1 MKHAFLIIAHH
12 DFEVLQTLI
21 NLIDDVRNDIF
32 IHIDK
37 KVKDIPEFSAKYS
50 KVFLVNDDNRIDVRW
65 GNVSQIES
73 ELALFELARNKGL
86 YEYYHLISG
95 VHLPLVNQ
103 DEFHSY
109 FKSISG
115 KQVFSPIIY
124 SDYELQQ
131 KGNRLN
137 FFMRFFQGSRIAQI
151 SWRLGVM
158 AQTFL
163 GFRINKDRQ
172 FIKAS
177 NWLSITNEV
186 VNLLLDQKNDI
197 LKRYRYSMCGDE
209 LFIPTELKY
218 SGKEWE
224 ILYSEKYLFHEI
236 GVANAT
242 FLTEEDVEKAI
253 SLNYLFGRKF
263 SSNNIKIVNQV
274 VENVMSK

>member
-12 DFEVLQTLI
+12 NFEVLKTLI

-37 KVKDIPEFSAKYS
+37 KVKYIPEFYAKHSNVY
-50 KVFLVNDDNRIDVRW
+50 LVNNSNRIDVRW
-65 GNVSQIES
+65 GNVSQIKS
-73 ELALFELARNKGL
+73 ELALFELARNNGP

-115 KQVFSPIIY
+115 KQVLSPMIY

-131 KGNRLN
+131 KGNRMN
-137 FFMRFFQGSRIAQI
+137 FCMKNFQGSRIAQI
-151 SWRLGVM
+151 SWRLGIM
-158 AQTFL
+158 AQTSL
-163 GFRINKDRQ
+163 GFRVNKDRQ

-177 NWLSITNEV
+177 NWVSITNEA
-186 VNLLLDQKNDI
+186 VNFFLEHKNDI

-218 SGKEWE
+218 SGIKWD
-224 ILYSEKYLFHEI
+224 IIYSDKYLYHEI

-253 SLNYLFGRKF
+253 SLNFLFGRKF
-263 SSNNIKIVNQV
+263 SSNDIKVVNQV
-274 VENVMSK
+274 VEKVKSK